1 MRTHVVKL
9 FVLLAIV
16 SSVLSCSTDI
26 GVATAVKAKLAADA
40 TVRSYEIDVKAQD
53 GVVTLMGN
61 IDSAE
66 AKEQALN
73 LARDTTGVTEVID
86 MIAVQT
92 AETTGDAPEPD
103 RTLGEHIDDAGITV
117 RVKARL
123 LDDPV
128 VKGLAID
135 VDTRDGVVFLTGS
148 VTNEI
153 ERDTAIRI
161 AKDTRG
167 VRDVQAN
174 LAIG

>member
-1 MRTHVVKL
+1 MRKHFVKL

-16 SSVLSCSTDI
+16 SSVLSCNTDI
-26 GVATAVKAKLAADA
+26 GVATAVKAKLAADD
-40 TVRSYEIDVKAQD
+40 TVRSYDIEVEAQD
-53 GVVTLMGN
+53 GIVTLTGN

-66 AKEQALN
+66 AKEQALS
-73 LARDTTGVTEVID
+73 LARDTRGVTEVVD

-92 AETTGDAPEPD
+92 SETTGDAPQPD
-103 RTLGEHIDDAGITV
+103 RTVGEHIDDAGITM

-148 VTNEI
+148 VSSET